1 MRQLLSCINYLH
13 SVGIV
18 HCDLKPENIL
28 LEDNRELQQ
37 LKIID
42 FGFAQEINKADNQR
56 LSKTW
61 GTPHYSAPE
70 VFEGDYC
77 EKVDLWSAGVICY
90 LLLSDEFP
98 FWGETREELIQ
109 VIKQGNLSFTTSTW
123 DNVSDSAKD
132 FISKLLTVEEDK
144 RLSADEALSHPWIQQ
159 STQQM
164 WSEMKPC
171 DFSIIVTAL
180 NNLLQYS
187 PKNELQRAA
196 FALIASQ
203 FLPK

>member
-1 MRQLLSCINYLH
+1 
-13 SVGIV
+13 VGIV

-77 EKVDLWSAGVICY
+77 EKVGISLNCCSFLLVLGVF
-90 LLLSDEFP
+90 LHSHRKAVLP
-98 FWGETREELIQ
+98 F
-109 VIKQGNLSFTTSTW
+109 
-123 DNVSDSAKD
+123 
-132 FISKLLTVEEDK
+132 
-144 RLSADEALSHPWIQQ
+144 
-159 STQQM
+159 
-164 WSEMKPC
+164 
-171 DFSIIVTAL
+171 
-180 NNLLQYS
+180 
-187 PKNELQRAA
+187 
-196 FALIASQ
+196 
-203 FLPK
+203 